1 MALLYF
7 IWYQLVF
14 PLKLFNIYTHEKSIF
29 DINLKLID
37 GSSHIGSGYL
47 LYQKSLRIKGP
58 ASSSSSPA
66 IYCELDLARL
76 CDACCSYAKKLQVP
90 GGGNDAAG
98 TVSCGTSWLPLCTS
112 IQSWAHATT
121 VATIWHWAGQIAAKI
136 MCRNSEGQ
144 IFFAFVRVKEASNT
158 LSRVVACRNKC
169 RKPSCLL
176 LVRYLGVPAH
186 CSQSKIFLFSL
197 YNLLLWINLI
207 LCTVQYSYICN
218 VTRYIVYCRAAF
230 QYAPNVNFYRT
241 WKKLVYPFCPGAVFL
256 FLC

>member
-1 MALLYF
+1 MLLHKILVMTVQNMALLYF

-14 PLKLFNIYTHEKSIF
+14 PLKLFNRYTHEKSIF
-29 DINLKLID
+29 DTNLKLID
-37 GSSHIGSGYL
+37 RSSHIGSGYL

-136 MCRNSEGQ
+136 MCRNSILTLRGKYFSHLCVLKKPQ
-144 IFFAFVRVKEASNT
+144 IRCRVLSLVATNVVSPAVCCLYGTWVYLHTVPSRKFSFF
-158 LSRVVACRNKC
+158 LS
-169 RKPSCLL
+169 
-176 LVRYLGVPAH
+176 
-186 CSQSKIFLFSL
+186 I
-197 YNLLLWINLI
+197 
-207 LCTVQYSYICN
+207 IC
-218 VTRYIVYCRAAF
+218 
-230 QYAPNVNFYRT
+230 
-241 WKKLVYPFCPGAVFL
+241 FCQ
-256 FLC
+256 